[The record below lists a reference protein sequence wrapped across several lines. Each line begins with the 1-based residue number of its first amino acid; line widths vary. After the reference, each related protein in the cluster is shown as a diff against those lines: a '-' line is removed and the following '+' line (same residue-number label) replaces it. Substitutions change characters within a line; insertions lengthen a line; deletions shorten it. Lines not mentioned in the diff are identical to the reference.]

1 MKYVGMP
8 MGRWILLSGSFRKQ
22 LEAELGYSRGE
33 ARRITGKSKRCY
45 RKLIAKLPE
54 FEKKDRFKMNIVNCA
69 MLSSFLLKLPER
81 PSVSQA
87 TEYYKSYDDRTD
99 EMVLSEKRE
108 KEVYGKRYSR
118 DEGNGCFSGCRQKSV
133 FLEHGFLSISGRKR
147 VRSPVY
153 KVRDLCA
160 YEEAWTAGTHPG
172 YVPFGLHDE

>member
-1 MKYVGMP
+1 MGM
-8 MGRWILLSGSFRKQ
+8 WLLFSGSFRKQ

-69 MLSSFLLKLPER
+69 MLSSFLLKLSER

-87 TEYYKSYDDRTD
+87 TEYYKKA
-99 EMVLSEKRE
+99 M
-108 KEVYGKRYSR
+108 YSR